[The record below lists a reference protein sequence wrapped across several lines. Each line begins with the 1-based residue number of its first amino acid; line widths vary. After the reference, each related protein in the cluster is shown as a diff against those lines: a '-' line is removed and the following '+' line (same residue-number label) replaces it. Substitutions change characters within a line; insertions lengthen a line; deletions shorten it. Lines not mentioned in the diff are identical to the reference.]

1 MIKQYPHLETE
12 RDGNVLIIRLDNEA
26 ARNSLTREVRF
37 SLRDV
42 TREMQDDYS
51 IRAVYLTGKGPTFCA
66 GGDLRML
73 TESKDPTER
82 HRRFRHAATFMPQ
95 LMTLDRPVVCG
106 VRGVAIGG
114 GMGLALMA
122 DSIVAGDSAKFMA
135 GFFRLG
141 VVPDCLTLF
150 TLPRLIGLAKARE
163 FFYSNTTW
171 DAQQAFDNGIVSKVV
186 SDDQLLVVAG
196 KLDEEVGER
205 LLDLKR
211 PIEDRQVG
219 RDQYLGALREEAAD
233 ADRAEADGRLAH
245 ILRVLVVRAVR
256 SLDQREFAH
265 ERGVVEQVGGDVAGD
280 VEAVGDDL
288 PNAAG
293 FAKWIK

>member
-12 RDGNVLIIRLDNEA
+12 RQDSVLIIRLANEA
-26 ARNSLTREVRF
+26 ARNSLTRELRY
-37 SLRDV
+37 SLREV
-42 TREMQDDYS
+42 TREIQDDYS

-73 TESKDPTER
+73 TESKSAFER

-122 DSIVAGDSAKFMA
+122 DTIVAGDSAKFMA

-150 TLPRLIGLAKARE
+150 TLPRLIGLAKARD

-171 DAQQAFDNGIVSKVV
+171 DAQEALANGVVSKVV
-186 SDDQLLVVAG
+186 ADDDVDAEGLAIAHRYAQGPA
-196 KLDEEVGER
+196 EVMG
-205 LLDLKR
+205 LAKTIMLKSFESSLAEMMDY
-211 PIEDRQVG
+211 EDMAQVMAQSG
-219 RDQYLGALREEAAD
+219 PEFAEGLSALKEKRKADYLGAAKEHGFSD
-233 ADRAEADGRLAH
+233 GMPSAED
-245 ILRVLVVRAVR
+245 
-256 SLDQREFAH
+256 S
-265 ERGVVEQVGGDVAGD
+265 
-280 VEAVGDDL
+280 
-288 PNAAG
+288 
-293 FAKWIK
+293 

>member
-186 SDDQLLVVAG
+186 SDDQV
-196 KLDEEVGER
+196 
-205 LLDLKR
+205 
-211 PIEDRQVG
+211 
-219 RDQYLGALREEAAD
+219 D
-233 ADRAEADGRLAH
+233 AEGLALAH
-245 ILRVLVVRAVR
+245 KYAEGPAEVMGLAKTIMLKSFESSLTEMMDYEDYAQTLAQSGPEFEEGLAALVEKRKPAY
-256 SLDQREFAH
+256 
-265 ERGVVEQVGGDVAGD
+265 GDA
-280 VEAVGDDL
+280 ARR
-288 PNAAG
+288 AG
-293 FAKWIK
+293 FSDGMPAAKKD

>member
-1 MIKQYPHLETE
+1 MIKSYAQLETE
-12 RDGNVLIIRLDNEA
+12 RDGNVLIVRLDNEA
-26 ARNSLTREVRF
+26 ARNSLTREIRF
-37 SLRDV
+37 SLREV
-42 TREMQDDYS
+42 TREVQDDYS
-51 IRAVYLTGKGPTFCA
+51 IRAIYLTGKGPTFCA

-73 TESKDPTER
+73 TASKSPMER

-95 LMTLDRPVVCG
+95 LMMLDRPVVCG

-171 DAQQAFDNGIVSKVV
+171 DAQEALANGIVSQVV
-186 SDDQLLVVAG
+186 SDDEVDAAG
-196 KLDEEVGER
+196 LALAQKYAAGPAEVMGLAKTIMLKSFESSLAEIMDYEDYAQVLAQSGPEFEEG
-205 LLDLKR
+205 LAALKEKR
-211 PIEDRQVG
+211 KPDYG
-219 RDQYLGALREEAAD
+219 EAA
-233 ADRAEADGRLAH
+233 R
-245 ILRVLVVRAVR
+245 
-256 SLDQREFAH
+256 Q
-265 ERGVVEQVGGDVAGD
+265 
-280 VEAVGDDL
+280 
-288 PNAAG
+288 AG
-293 FAKWIK
+293 FSDGMPSADKA

>member
-1 MIKQYPHLETE
+1 MIKHYPHLETE
-12 RDGNVLIIRLDNEA
+12 RQDSVLIIRLANEA
-26 ARNSLTREVRF
+26 ARNSLTREIRY
-37 SLRDV
+37 SLREV
-42 TREMQDDYS
+42 TREIQDDYS
-51 IRAVYLTGKGPTFCA
+51 IRAIYLTGKGPTFCA

-73 TESKDPTER
+73 TGSKTPFER

-122 DSIVAGDSAKFMA
+122 DSIVAGDSARFMA

-171 DAQQAFDNGIVSKVV
+171 DARQAMENGIVSRVV
-186 SDDQLLVVAG
+186 PDD
-196 KLDEEVGER
+196 EVDAEGIALAHKYAQGPAEVMGLAKTIMLKSFESSLTEMMDYEDLAQVMAQSGPEFGEG
-205 LLDLKR
+205 LAALTEKR
-211 PIEDRQVG
+211 KPD
-219 RDQYLGALREEAAD
+219 YEAA
-233 ADRAEADGRLAH
+233 AKT
-245 ILRVLVVRAVR
+245 
-256 SLDQREFAH
+256 
-265 ERGVVEQVGGDVAGD
+265 
-280 VEAVGDDL
+280 
-288 PNAAG
+288 AG
-293 FAKWIK
+293 FSDGMPSADET

>member
-1 MIKQYPHLETE
+1 MIKQYPHMETE
-12 RDGNVLIIRLDNEA
+12 RQDSVLIVRLANEA
-26 ARNSLTREVRF
+26 ARNSLTREIRF
-37 SLRDV
+37 SLRDI
-42 TREMQDDYS
+42 TREVQDDYS

-73 TESKDPTER
+73 TEAKTAFEK

-122 DSIVAGDSAKFMA
+122 DRIVAGESAKFMA

-163 FFYSNTTW
+163 FFYANTTW
-171 DAQQAFDNGIVSKVV
+171 DAQEALANGIVSKVV
-186 SDDQLLVVAG
+186 ADDDVDAEGLAIAHKFAEGPAEVMGLAKTIMLKSFESSLNEMMDYEDFAQVIAQSGPEFGEGLAALV
-196 KLDEEVGER
+196 E
-205 LLDLKR
+205 KR
-211 PIEDRQVG
+211 SPDYQ
-219 RDQYLGALREEAAD
+219 AA
-233 ADRAEADGRLAH
+233 AKK
-245 ILRVLVVRAVR
+245 
-256 SLDQREFAH
+256 
-265 ERGVVEQVGGDVAGD
+265 
-280 VEAVGDDL
+280 
-288 PNAAG
+288 AG
-293 FAKWIK
+293 FSDGMPSADKDGK